1 MSLVTLTAR
10 AGANV
15 PIPVKA
21 LESQETDQQLDPRV
35 VSLDSD
41 PSQRGLNSPECRGQ
55 DGDRGL
61 DSQMFS
67 CKFKGFLE

>member
-1 MSLVTLTAR
+1 MSNSSEGFR
-10 AGANV
+10 
-15 PIPVKA
+15 
-21 LESQETDQQLDPRV
+21 ESGGQQLDPGV
-35 VSLDSD
+35 VSLDYSD
-41 PSQRGLNSPECRGQ
+41 PSQSGLNSPECRGQ

>member
-21 LESQETDQQLDPRV
+21 LESQET
-35 VSLDSD
+35 SSWTH
-41 PSQRGLNSPECRGQ
+41 EW
-55 DGDRGL
+55 
-61 DSQMFS
+61 
-67 CKFKGFLE
+67 FL

>member
-1 MSLVTLTAR
+1 MSLVMFTAR
-10 AGANV
+10 AGTNV
-15 PIPVKA
+15 PVLVKA
-21 LESQETDQQLDPRV
+21 LESGGQQLGPGA

-41 PSQRGLNSPECRGQ
+41 PSQSGSNSPECRSQ

-67 CKFKGFLE
+67 

>member
-1 MSLVTLTAR
+1 MFTAR

-21 LESQETDQQLDPRV
+21 LESQEARSWTYKFLSR
-35 VSLDSD
+35 LFD
-41 PSQRGLNSPECRGQ
+41 PSQGGLNSPECRGQ
-55 DGDRGL
+55 DGDRGM